1 MVKTLKTRI
10 RNRYDSLANWTK
22 DNVELLQGELALV
35 KVETQQIDEETGDLV
50 TVPAFL
56 IKVGENYT
64 EDEAADEGN
73 NTLKDTPKPFDK
85 LPWMSALAADV
96 YDWAKVEDPSVVTI
110 KYMADNTWV
119 SSTLADVLKTIKEV
133 LPKKIE
139 DVESNIASVNTAI
152 SGGVHFIGITTTELE
167 DGSTKNSIIIDN
179 KDNSVRNKGDVVIY
193 GEKEFI
199 WTGDSW
205 YELGDL
211 TRVGAVEESLSLL
224 PENDRTTNKYVTHI
238 ANENGKLV
246 AKKARPLAT
255 EVQYDSGNTSNTV
268 YSKIEDAF
276 AAIAT
281 KADGGHDH
289 PSYVNQNAFST
300 IAVSGQTPVNA
311 DTATDTVTFVGSNV
325 SITTDATKDE
335 VTFTVE
341 DGSTSAKGI
350 VQLSNAVDSP
360 SETLAATSK
369 AVKSAYEKAEAAAAD
384 AASRAPDIHTHGNIT
399 NAGTIT
405 VSALTDTSGIG
416 GVVVTDS
423 NNKIT
428 RMTPA
433 TVRSLIGAGT
443 SSLELG
449 TTETT
454 AAAGNHTH
462 ADYEADITAI
472 EANYIRTN
480 TDEKL
485 VHYVSGIETEIIL
498 DCGGAEI

>member
-1 MVKTLKTRI
+1 MRFCVGKKCRNSTGRI

-35 KVETQQIDEETGDLV
+35 KVETQQLDEETGDLV

-56 IKVGENYT
+56 VKVGENYT
-64 EDEAADEGN
+64 EAEADAEGN

-110 KYMADNTWV
+110 KYLADNTWV
-119 SSTLADVLKTIKEV
+119 YSTLADVLKTIKEV

-139 DVESNIASVNTAI
+139 DVESSIANVNTAI

-167 DGSTKNSIIIDN
+167 DGSTKSSIKIGD
-179 KDNSVRNKGDVVIY
+179 KDNNTRTKGDVVLY

-238 ANENGKLV
+238 TNENGKLV

-255 EVQYDSGNTSNTV
+255 EVQYDVGNTSETV
-268 YSKIEDAF
+268 YSKIEEAF

-281 KADGGHDH
+281 KENAHDH
-289 PSYVNQNAFST
+289 PYS
-300 IAVSGQTPVNA
+300 P
-311 DTATDTVTFVGSNV
+311 DTHG
-325 SITTDATKDE
+325 
-335 VTFTVE
+335 
-341 DGSTSAKGI
+341 
-350 VQLSNAVDSP
+350 
-360 SETLAATSK
+360 
-369 AVKSAYEKAEAAAAD
+369 
-384 AASRAPDIHTHGNIT
+384 HGNIL
-399 NAGTIT
+399 NQGTMT
-405 VSALTDTSGIG
+405 VTPLATTTDVG
-416 GVVVTDS
+416 GVLVTDV

-454 AAAGNHTH
+454 AAKGNHTH
-462 ADYEADITAI
+462 ESYEADISAI
-472 EANYIRTN
+472 NSNYIRVN
-480 TDEKL
+480 TDNEL
-485 VHYVSGIETEIIL
+485 VHYISGLETEIVL